1 MEIVFALLVVLSAL
15 AGFAL
20 AWKLSGVAAVRT
32 DLAQSRAAME
42 EARAN
47 SLALQSDLASAR
59 TSETMLRSQLA
70 EQHQRAREQEAQL
83 EELRNLL
90 LEARSAEAD
99 LAARLEAESRNS
111 KEKVAMLADAE
122 AKLADAF
129 AALSSASLKAN
140 NEAFLQLAQE
150 TLGRFHQ
157 DARTDLEHRQNSI
170 RETLEPVR
178 DSLARV
184 NQRVTEIAASQGD
197 LKKETSNLVRALRT
211 PHVRGRWG
219 EVQLKRVVELAG
231 MVERCDF
238 FEQQT
243 ISGADGQLRPDLII
257 RLPHGRSLVVDAK
270 VPLSAYLDAFEM
282 PDGPERQTK
291 LKEHS
296 VQVRTHIRQLARKSY
311 WAGLESAPEFV
322 VAFLPGEPFFSAAL
336 EQDPELLEFGVDQGV
351 VLATPTTLIA
361 LLKSAS
367 YGWRQLELARN
378 AEEISKLGSEI
389 YGRLAKFAA
398 TYAKVGANIGK
409 LVDTYNDSVGTLEA
423 RVLPAAR
430 KMREKGIAAT
440 SELGEVAGVDR
451 IPRQLHVSELLDGP
465 RN

>member
-1 MEIVFALLVVLSAL
+1 MEIVFALLILISAL

-20 AWKLSGVAAVRT
+20 AWKLSGVASLRNEI
-32 DLAQSRAAME
+32 DKSRAAVE
-42 EARAN
+42 HAQAQ
-47 SLALQSDLASAR
+47 SLSLQSELASAR
-59 TSETMLRSQLA
+59 TSESMLRAQLA
-70 EQHQRAREQEAQL
+70 GQQQQARQHEGQL
-83 EELRNLL
+83 EHLRQLL
-90 LEARSAEAD
+90 LQARSAEAD
-99 LAARLEAESRNS
+99 LSARLEAESRNS
-111 KEKVAMLADAE
+111 KEKMALLADAE

-170 RETLEPVR
+170 RETLDPVR
-178 DSLARV
+178 ESLARV

-243 ISGADGQLRPDLII
+243 RTGEEGRLRPDLVI

-282 PDGPERQTK
+282 PDGPERQAK
-291 LKEHS
+291 MKEHS
-296 VQVRTHIRQLARKSY
+296 TQVRTHIRQLARKNY
-311 WAGLESAPEFV
+311 WAELDSAPEFV

-361 LLKSAS
+361 LLKSHRTDGGSSSWPAMPRRSQSSALKSMAGSRSSRQPTRGSVQISAS
-367 YGWRQLELARN
+367 WSTRTTIRWGRWRRVCFRQRA
-378 AEEISKLGSEI
+378 GC
-389 YGRLAKFAA
+389 AKRASRRRGNS
-398 TYAKVGANIGK
+398 AKSWA
-409 LVDTYNDSVGTLEA
+409 
-423 RVLPAAR
+423 
-430 KMREKGIAAT
+430 
-440 SELGEVAGVDR
+440 
-451 IPRQLHVSELLDGP
+451 
-465 RN
+465 